1 MQILPVGKF
10 RIDLFGGGGSV
21 MSEVDSGED
30 ADLDVAGISPC
41 EGIVGFRSL
50 TSFVERKQA
59 ARVSCS
65 RKPANQSL

>member
-30 ADLDVAGISPC
+30 ADLDVAGISPLK
-41 EGIVGFRSL
+41 E
-50 TSFVERKQA
+50 
-59 ARVSCS
+59 
-65 RKPANQSL
+65 